1 MHWNGIKKQSLS
13 PPVNGRINT
22 HRDANRIRRQK
33 WELLSVSF
41 VLIAASVRVRAA
53 EAIFNH
59 AAKTIEIE
67 DIYARVEALEAA
79 AGSGEQKPSA
89 EILTLWPP
97 NCRKGIASPLV
108 FGIMRSRHQSQ
119 IYVRLSG
126 QFPDVRSAPSVP

>member
-53 EAIFNH
+53 KAIFNH
-59 AAKTIEIE
+59 SANAIEIE
-67 DIYARVEALEAA
+67 DIEARVAALEAA
-79 AGSGEQKPSA
+79 AGA
-89 EILTLWPP
+89 ES
-97 NCRKGIASPLV
+97 RSP
-108 FGIMRSRHQSQ
+108 
-119 IYVRLSG
+119 
-126 QFPDVRSAPSVP
+126 APES